1 MKDIVIYFLLAIF
14 PLPLHAIPED
24 SLTKEYDS
32 LILPYIRANSVL
44 GEIKAA
50 DGSIL
55 KWQRISAADS
65 QRIIIL
71 LGGHTESYVKYSEL
85 FYDLR
90 DMGLSIYALDQR
102 GQGFSSRMLSDRE
115 KDYVDDYHKYV
126 TDLEQFITDIVHPS
140 ADAKVILLGHSLG
153 GAVAAA
159 YAEKHPSQLAGLIL
173 SSPYFGS
180 KAGPF
185 AIFVLQALDS
195 FGLGKEYVPG
205 GGPFRIVPFEKN
217 KETHSRARH
226 ERKMQDY
233 LDAPAIRLGYPTNHW
248 MTQLEKMGKEIR
260 KNANKIASPVLVLQ
274 AEKDEYADTRVQDDF
289 CADIQNCE
297 KVVIAEAFHEILIE
311 TDEIRDVALSAICSF
326 IQSCCH

>member
-1 MKDIVIYFLLAIF
+1 
-14 PLPLHAIPED
+14 
-24 SLTKEYDS
+24 
-32 LILPYIRANSVL
+32 L

-65 QRIIIL
+65 QRIMIL

-85 FYDLR
+85 FCDLR

-102 GQGFSSRMLSDRE
+102 GQGFSSRMLPDRE

-126 TDLEQFITDIVHPS
+126 TDLEQFIADVVRPS

-173 SSPYFGS
+173 SSPYLGS

-185 AIFVLQALDS
+185 AIFILQVFDF
-195 FGLGKEYVPG
+195 FGMGKEYVPG
-205 GGPFRIVPFEKN
+205 GGPFRIVSFEKN
-217 KETHSRARH
+217 KETHSRVRH

-260 KNANKIASPVLVLQ
+260 KDAKKITSPVLVLQ
-274 AEKDEYADTRVQDDF
+274 AGKDEYADTRAQDDF
-289 CADIQNCE
+289 CANTKNCE
-297 KVVIAEAFHEILIE
+297 KVVMAGAFHEVLIE
-311 TDEIRDVALSAICSF
+311 TNEIRDVALSAIRSF
-326 IQSCCH
+326 IQRYCP